1 MMSGTVIPLKEYE
14 LDGLVRASQRGGLVM
29 TSYGVVNCS
38 SIDSITLHHEAM
50 REIAEQKRMGIEDPI
65 REVPGSGIQKDQKL
79 LNK

>member
-1 MMSGTVIPLKEYE
+1 
-14 LDGLVRASQRGGLVM
+14 M

-65 REVPGSGIQKDQKL
+65 REVLGSGIQKDQKL